1 MKLKGMRIMKNK
13 TVQSIILLILTLI
26 ALAST
31 VFAWFAI
38 TDMNRVEP
46 FALNVSDYSMELTL
60 TINNEE
66 ANNKQ
71 QIDAILANAKP
82 SDSFVFN
89 LSIKFT
95 GNVSNYETN
104 ILLYKIEES
113 ALLTEFYI
121 TNGRVRFGEEV
132 EEELNFNDQSLNDLS
147 IDGNIKLATVSFNPE
162 ETKTIEFT
170 LVFNEQSTVQ
180 GKTLIINS
188 IRIIGE

>member
-121 TNGRVRFGEEV
+121 TNAKVRFGEDILD
-132 EEELNFNDQSLNDLS
+132 LNFNDQSLNDLRE
-147 IDGNIKLATVSFNPE
+147 DGNIKLATVSFNPE

-180 GKTLIINS
+180 GETLIIN
-188 IRIIGE
+188 

>member
-1 MKLKGMRIMKNK
+1 MKNK

-60 TINNEE
+60 KINNEE

-104 ILLYKIEES
+104 ILLYKIETS
-113 ALLTEFYI
+113 PLLEAFYI
-121 TNGRVRFGEEV
+121 KDGKVSIYFGSEEQTITLTNEYLDG
-132 EEELNFNDQSLNDLS
+132 LIDLDENIILAS
-147 IDGNIKLATVSFNPE
+147 ISFNPGD
-162 ETKTIEFT
+162 TKSIEFT
-170 LVFNEQSTVQ
+170 LVFDELSEVQS
-180 GKTLIINS
+180 KILKINS

>member
-1 MKLKGMRIMKNK
+1 MKNK

-38 TDMNRVEP
+38 TDLNKVEP

-60 TINNEE
+60 KINNEE
-66 ANNKQ
+66 ANDKQ

-82 SDSFVFN
+82 SDEFIFN

-104 ILLYKIEES
+104 ILLYKIETS
-113 ALLTEFYI
+113 PLLEAFYI
-121 TNGRVRFGEEV
+121 KDGKVSIYFESEV
-132 EEELNFNDQSLNDLS
+132 DELELNNQYLNELR
-147 IDGNIKLATVSFNPE
+147 NIEENIELATITFNPGD
-162 ETKTIEFT
+162 TKTIEFT
-170 LVFNEQSTVQ
+170 LVFDELSEIQSEI
-180 GKTLIINS
+180 LIINS

>member
-1 MKLKGMRIMKNK
+1 MKNK

-26 ALAST
+26 TLAST

-60 TINNEE
+60 TINDEE

-71 QIDAILANAKP
+71 QIDDILANAKP

-147 IDGNIKLATVSFNPE
+147 IDGNINLATVSFNPN

-170 LVFNEQSTVQ
+170 LVFNEDSIVQ
-180 GKTLIINS
+180 GETLIINS
-188 IRIIGE
+188 IRVTGE